1 MATTIFNKPVIDL
14 TATGNKIK
22 EIRKNKGF
30 SVRDIQDVFNFEY
43 PQAVYAWEQGKNVPS
58 IDNLLVLSR
67 LFEVSMEE
75 LIVTRIVEVEIKCS
89 SDKIEKLCNKK
100 CSDCKYKLT
109 A

>member
-1 MATTIFNKPVIDL
+1 MAKATFYKPVIDL
-14 TATGNKIK
+14 KATGNQIK

-30 SVRDIQDVFNFEY
+30 SVKDIQDVFAFEY

-75 LIVTRIVEVEIKCS
+75 MIVTRIVEVEIKCS
-89 SDKIEKLCNKK
+89 DKTAEKICNKK
-100 CSDCKYKLT
+100 CETCKFQMS

>member
-1 MATTIFNKPVIDL
+1 MANAKFFKPVIDL
-14 TATGNKIK
+14 TATGSRIK

-30 SVRDIQDVFNFEY
+30 SVRDIQDIFAFEY

-67 LFEVSMEE
+67 LFDVAIEE
-75 LIVTRIVEVEIKCS
+75 MIVTRIVEMDIKCS
-89 SDKIEKLCNKK
+89 EETAAKICDKK
-100 CSDCKYKLT
+100 CESCKFQLS